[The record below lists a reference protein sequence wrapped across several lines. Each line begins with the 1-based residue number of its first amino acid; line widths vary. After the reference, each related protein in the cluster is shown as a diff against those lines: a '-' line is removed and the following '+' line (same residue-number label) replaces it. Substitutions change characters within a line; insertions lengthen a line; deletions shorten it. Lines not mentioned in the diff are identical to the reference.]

1 MDFEKDPQ
9 QNAQENDFILIPT
22 PDSSNW
28 QREEQE
34 PPKPETQRVPHPSQ
48 SEPVQ
53 ASNQGQPESSGQGR
67 PQQENKR
74 QATKPKRGRKTGL
87 VVLLVLCGLSVLL
100 GVTSL
105 ASRGGGRPDIQF
117 SWGSGSGG
125 LHDLTRFPSTTF
137 TGRSVAVIHVEGV
150 IQRLNETYNQEW
162 LLSTIQ
168 ELAQNHNNQ
177 GILLYIDSPGGTVY
191 ESDEAYLELLRY
203 KETSGKPVWAYLGPL
218 AASGGYY
225 IACAADHIIA
235 NRNCLAGSIGVIAG
249 QSVDFSRFLDKHGI
263 TVNTFHAGRNKDMLG
278 ISTPVTPE
286 QAAIMQSIADECYN
300 QFVEIVAES
309 RGMTMAQATDL
320 ADGRI
325 YTAWQSLDNGLIDE
339 VAGFD
344 MACSSFENQPE
355 IGKVDFIH
363 YYPEEEFDF
372 MSYFFKGV
380 HALLSAA
387 GIAGSATESLLLE
400 AKERMMPDLSY
411 PAYYYQQ

>member
-1 MDFEKDPQ
+1 MDFE
-9 QNAQENDFILIPT
+9 QE
-22 PDSSNW
+22 
-28 QREEQE
+28 
-34 PPKPETQRVPHPSQ
+34 
-48 SEPVQ
+48 
-53 ASNQGQPESSGQGR
+53 

-74 QATKPKRGRKTGL
+74 QTAGPKKKVKKTGI
-87 VVLLVLCGLSVLL
+87 VVLVALCGLSVLL
-100 GVTSL
+100 GVVTHL
-105 ASRGGGRPDIQF
+105 PGGGSPNMSF
-117 SWGSGSGG
+117 SWDSGWDSGSG
-125 LHDLTRFPSTTF
+125 LPDLSRITPGTFF
-137 TGRSVAVIHVEGV
+137 TGGFIAVIHVEGV
-150 IQRLNETYNQEW
+150 IQEANETYNQEW

-168 ELAQNHNNQ
+168 GLTQDHNNR

-225 IACAADHIIA
+225 IACAADYIIA
-235 NRNCLAGSIGVIAG
+235 NRNCLTGSIGVIAG

-300 QFVEIVAES
+300 QFVDIVAES
-309 RGMTMAQATDL
+309 RGMTVAEATNL

-339 VAGFD
+339 VAGFES
-344 MACSSFENQPE
+344 ACSIFENQPE
-355 IGKVDFIH
+355 VGKVEFIH
-363 YYPEEEFDF
+363 YYPEKEFDVVG
-372 MSYFFKGV
+372 YFLRGV
-380 HALLSAA
+380 RSLLSAA
-387 GIAGSATESLLLE
+387 KVSRSATESLLLE
-400 AKERMMPDLSY
+400 AKERMIPNLSY